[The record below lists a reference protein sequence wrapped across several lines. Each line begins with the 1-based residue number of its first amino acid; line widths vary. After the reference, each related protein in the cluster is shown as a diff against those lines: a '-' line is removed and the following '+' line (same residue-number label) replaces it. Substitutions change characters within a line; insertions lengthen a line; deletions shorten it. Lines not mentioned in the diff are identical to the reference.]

1 MAGKKNILAEISA
14 ALVEQTSASGR
25 LAVAIESTSGRG
37 VSGTLWGPDLVVT
50 SEQSLPTSDRYEVT
64 VGESAVVEAGKGAA
78 AGASKG
84 AVDAANKSIV
94 VGATAIGRDTG
105 TNVAVLRLDQ
115 ALPHARTETAE
126 PRVGTIALVIGADA
140 AGGKRARFAVVN
152 AVAPEWHSRA
162 GGRIER
168 RIVLDTRIARAEE
181 GGPVIDANG
190 ALLGMSTLGPR
201 GQVLVIPT
209 ATLERIVP
217 RLVQDG
223 RVARGWLGIALHPV
237 AVADNLR
244 EAAKQEGGMMV
255 MSVVANGP
263 AASAGVA
270 AGDILLTLDDSP
282 ALGGL
287 AAKLESESVGRE
299 VDLRLLRGGGV
310 VTLRA
315 TVSARP

>member
-14 ALVEQTSASGR
+14 ALVEQTSAMGR
-25 LAVAIESTSGRG
+25 LAVAIESASGHG
-37 VSGTLWGPDLVVT
+37 VSGTLWGPDVVVT
-50 SEQSLPTSDRYEVT
+50 SEQSLPTNDRYEVT
-64 VGESAVVEAGKGAA
+64 VGESAVAE
-78 AGASKG
+78 ASKG
-84 AVDAANKSIV
+84 AVDAGKSDV
-94 VGATAIGRDTG
+94 VGASAIGRDAG
-105 TNVAVLRLDQ
+105 TNVAVLRLDR
-115 ALPHARTETAE
+115 ALPHASPETAE
-126 PRVGTIALVIGADA
+126 ARVGAIALVIGADA
-140 AGGKRARFAVVN
+140 AGSKRARFAVVN
-152 AVAPEWHSRA
+152 SVAPEWHSRA

-190 ALLGMSTLGPR
+190 SLLGMSTLGPR

-217 RLVQDG
+217 RLLQDG

-255 MSVVANGP
+255 MSVFADGP
-263 AASAGVA
+263 AAKAGVA
-270 AGDILLTLDDSP
+270 AGDILLALDGSP

>member
-1 MAGKKNILAEISA
+1 MPGKKNVLAEVSA
-14 ALVEQTSASGR
+14 ALVEQTSAMGR
-25 LAVAIESTSGRG
+25 LVVAIDSESGRG
-37 VSGTLWGPDLVVT
+37 LSGTLWGPDVVVT
-50 SEQSLPTSDRYEVT
+50 SEQSLPTSGRYDVT
-64 VGESAVVEAGKGAA
+64 VAEGA
-78 AGASKG
+78 
-84 AVDAANKSIV
+84 V
-94 VGATAIGRDTG
+94 VGASAIGRDAA

-115 ALPHARTETAE
+115 ALPHVRPETAE
-126 PRVGTIALVIGADA
+126 PRVGAIALVIGADA

-181 GGPVIDANG
+181 GGPVIDASG

-201 GQVLVIPT
+201 GQVLVIPA
-209 ATLERIVP
+209 ATLEWIVP
-217 RLVQDG
+217 RLLQDG
-223 RVARGWLGIALHPV
+223 RVARGWLGIALQPV

-244 EAAKQEGGMMV
+244 EAAKQESGMMV
-255 MSVVANGP
+255 MKVVADGP
-263 AASAGVA
+263 AANAGVA
-270 AGDILLTLDDSP
+270 AGDILLTLDGSP

-287 AAKLESESVGRE
+287 SAALETESVGRE
-299 VDLRLLRGGGV
+299 VDLRLLRAGGI